1 MDACHQYPKHMNNA
15 LRWKMVA
22 GRANILNTI
31 NVCLYDDRKTM
42 YLNNDDQCMHIALML
57 TNDNNEIREWWKVRM
72 ALESKE

>member
-1 MDACHQYPKHMNNA
+1 M
-15 LRWKMVA
+15 
-22 GRANILNTI
+22 
-31 NVCLYDDRKTM
+31 CLYDDRKTM